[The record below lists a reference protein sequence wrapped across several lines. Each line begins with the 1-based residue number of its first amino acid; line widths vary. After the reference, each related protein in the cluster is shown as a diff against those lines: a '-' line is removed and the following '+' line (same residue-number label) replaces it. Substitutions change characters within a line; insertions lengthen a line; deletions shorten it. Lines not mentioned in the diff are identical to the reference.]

1 MIAST
6 LRLASTVACV
16 SVRDSRLNRFKNQ
29 AALLSIN
36 SQFIVNLFVSGC
48 RRANLLRM
56 SRNNREKVK
65 TDSGPVPSSG
75 RPVSLKFLAEHLG
88 LSRATISVVLND
100 APVAKGI
107 SPQTRERVLCAAE
120 KFNYHPNFFARCL
133 NHKRSYL
140 IGVISP
146 DLAEGY
152 DSALLAGIQSQLLA
166 SGFLYFVASHQ
177 WCDDLIEKLPGM
189 LIERG
194 AEGIIFINTRLAKR
208 LAVPAVNIGGR
219 KSLAGVTN
227 IVVDNDHG
235 VRLALEHLVELG
247 HQRIAFFKGHAG
259 SIDTEERWQAILKN
273 SARLGIRVDPRLTV
287 QLERLSGTAI
297 SAIEEGY
304 RAAMKLMNASREFT
318 ALFAFNDMS
327 ALGAV
332 NAFRDAG
339 LALPDQLSIVGFDD
353 VTAACTAFPPLT
365 TIRQPLR
372 EMGEIAT
379 TRLLERIKDES
390 LPAERV
396 IVKPELVVRGS
407 TAIAR
412 ELAASSGTRS

>member
-1 MIAST
+1 
-6 LRLASTVACV
+6 
-16 SVRDSRLNRFKNQ
+16 
-29 AALLSIN
+29 
-36 SQFIVNLFVSGC
+36 
-48 RRANLLRM
+48 M
-56 SRNNREKVK
+56 SRNKRGKSNAESATAV
-65 TDSGPVPSSG
+65 SPGG
-75 RPVSLKFLAEHLG
+75 PVSLKFLAEHLG
-88 LSRATISVVLND
+88 LSRATISVVLNN

-107 SPQTRERVLCAAE
+107 SPQTRERVLRAAE
-120 KFNYHPNFFARCL
+120 QFNYHPNFFARCL

-177 WCDDLIEKLPGM
+177 WRENLIDKLPGM

-194 AEGIIFINTRLAKR
+194 AEGVIFINTRLSKR

-219 KSLAGVTN
+219 KSLSGVTN

-235 VRLALEHLVELG
+235 VSLALEHLVSLG
-247 HQRIAFFKGHAG
+247 HRRIAFFKGHAG
-259 SIDTEERWQAILKN
+259 SIDTEERWQAIVKHCG
-273 SARLGIRVDPRLTV
+273 RFGIQVDRRLTV

-304 RAAMKLMNASREFT
+304 RAAVKLMNASREFT

-327 ALGAV
+327 ALGAL

-339 LALPDQLSIVGFDD
+339 LSLPGDISLVGFDD
-353 VTAACTAFPPLT
+353 VTAASTAFPPLT

-379 TRLLERIKDES
+379 TRLLERIAAADA
-390 LPAERV
+390 PAEKV
-396 IVKPELVVRGS
+396 LVKPELVVRSS
-407 TAIAR
+407 TVQPQA
-412 ELAASSGTRS
+412 LAASSSNG